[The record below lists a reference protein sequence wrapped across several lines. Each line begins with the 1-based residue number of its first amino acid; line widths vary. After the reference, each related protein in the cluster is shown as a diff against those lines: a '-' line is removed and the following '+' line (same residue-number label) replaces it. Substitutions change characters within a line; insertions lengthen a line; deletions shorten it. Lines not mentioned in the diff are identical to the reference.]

1 MLGNFARIASI
12 IQCGYSLPN
21 SLTLHAKPS
30 CDLMCGARPLKRA
43 IQSELENALAKEIL
57 AGHFGPKDTIR
68 VDAQGGVFSFE
79 KAAVAQAA

>member
-1 MLGNFARIASI
+1 
-12 IQCGYSLPN
+12 
-21 SLTLHAKPS
+21 
-30 CDLMCGARPLKRA
+30 MCGARPLKRA

>member
-1 MLGNFARIASI
+1 MQRAA
-12 IQCGYSLPN
+12 CG
-21 SLTLHAKPS
+21 TLHAQ
-30 CDLMCGARPLKRA
+30 RA
-43 IQSELENALAKEIL
+43 IQSELENALAEEIL